1 MNKKQALTM
10 SALAAL
16 FLVACGEASS
26 LPSSQSSS
34 ITPSSVTPSST
45 APSSTAP
52 SSSTVDQ
59 NETWG
64 IINGN
69 FEDDSDDFAF
79 QTSGWNAFIG
89 DPTID
94 GIVATAT
101 YKTEDINQYGAFT
114 TTSIGTSTQW
124 WHGQLRQNG
133 VYVYAGASYVLS
145 FRVRAAA
152 ARTMRVTLKD
162 GGLTNRPINEFPVAI
177 GTTWETKT
185 INFSSASDG
194 VNSELQFGI
203 GPDSFLPA
211 DLIGFARSFAEV
223 HLDDVK
229 IELGEPLPNQ
239 APSIS
244 GGDLLVKLGD
254 LLLVRSGLV
263 VRDDFDK
270 NLSITDVTSL
280 DITQGTKLNPTSP
293 VPGIYTFL
301 YTVKDSEGLVGTH
314 QRQIIV
320 TDPNQLINNTQFNQF
335 NANGM
340 PAGWSKFSEDNRGG
354 QSISAGVRPHL
365 LPESL
370 LGNLGNNNFQQVEDF
385 TDSFNWATFLGT
397 TAADGITAA
406 FSRVTEAENS
416 YMKFETTSV
425 TSITEFY
432 HAQLQARNVRIP
444 QGNFTL
450 EFKAR
455 AAAPRTIRIA
465 LAGGGIVAQGRAID
479 EVPVLLTN
487 TWATYEIDFT
497 ATAHSYGSQL
507 QFFFGPDSNL
517 NGDLLTYARRTD
529 TVFLDDVTFRYED
542 GHSPVATMIPT
553 MAIDVWRIG
562 DDGMPWENQ
571 IKYNIPFSAGN
582 YKLSFKASA
591 NAARPVML
599 VAEGD
604 GGVNQPR
611 FGAVPQLT
619 PAAQTF
625 TYDITFEQNATN
637 ASYFLAFF
645 MGSYTKYADFKDW
658 WPNIANTTLSATDN
672 VLTTV
677 YLFDFTLT
685 KVN

>member
-26 LPSSQSSS
+26 LPSSQPTSTTPSS
-34 ITPSSVTPSST
+34 TPSSVTPSS
-45 APSSTAP
+45 
-52 SSSTVDQ
+52 STVDP
-59 NETWG
+59 NEKWG
-64 IINGN
+64 IINGD
-69 FEDDSDDFAF
+69 FEDESDDYAF
-79 QTSGWNAFIG
+79 QSAGWNAFIG
-89 DPTID
+89 GEVDA
-94 GIVATAT
+94 IVAAAS
-101 YKTEDINQYGAFT
+101 YKTEGSNQYGALT
-114 TTSIGTSTQW
+114 TTSIGEPTQW
-124 WHGQLRQNG
+124 WHAQLRQNG

-145 FRVRAAA
+145 FKVRAAA
-152 ARTMRVTLKD
+152 ARTIRVTLKD
-162 GGLTNRPINEFPVAI
+162 GGLSARPINEVAVAI
-177 GTTWETKT
+177 GTSWETKT
-185 INFSSASDG
+185 INFSPASDG
-194 VNSELQFGI
+194 VNAELQFGI
-203 GPDSFLPA
+203 GPDSFLPS
-211 DLIGFARSFAEV
+211 DLVGFARNFAEV

-244 GGDLLVKLGD
+244 GGDLLAKPGD
-254 LLLVRSGLV
+254 LLLVKSGLV
-263 VRDDFDK
+263 VRDDYDN
-270 NLSITDVTSL
+270 NLSITDVTAL
-280 DITQGTKLNPTSP
+280 DITPGTKLNTTTP
-293 VPGIYTFL
+293 VAGFYTFL

-335 NANGM
+335 NASGM
-340 PAGWSKFSEDNRGG
+340 PAGWSKWSEDNNGG

-370 LGNLGNNNFQQVEDF
+370 LGNVGNGSFEDAEDF
-385 TDSFNWATFLGT
+385 TDSFNWATYVGDSEI
-397 TAADGITAA
+397 DGIRGT
-406 FSRVTEAENS
+406 FSQVDEAGNS
-416 YMKFETTSV
+416 SMKFV
-425 TSITEFY
+425 TGMISSDTQFW
-432 HAQLQARNVRIP
+432 HAQLQSRNVRIP
-444 QGNFTL
+444 KGNFTL
-450 EFKAR
+450 EFRAKA
-455 AAAPRTIRIA
+455 ANARTIRVA
-465 LAGGGIVAQGRAID
+465 LAGGGIVAEGRAIN

-507 QFFFGPDSNL
+507 QFFFGPDSSL
-517 NGDLLTYARRTD
+517 PEALVSYARRTD
-529 TVFLDDVTFRYED
+529 TVFLDDVIFRYENAM
-542 GHSPVATMIPT
+542 SPIATMVPT

-562 DDGMPWENQ
+562 NDGMPWENQ
-571 IKYNIPFSAGN
+571 IKYNIPFSSGN

-591 NAARPVML
+591 DEARPVML

-604 GGVNQPR
+604 GGVGQPR

-619 PAAQTF
+619 TTAQAF

-645 MGSYTKYADFKDW
+645 MGSYKNYADFKNW
-658 WPNIANTTLSATDN
+658 WPNIANTALSSADN
-672 VLTTV
+672 VVTTV